1 MLAAQPPFNSDRTQ
15 AMHAFMSYQTDERA
29 TAAKV
34 SELLNKIGI
43 TSFMAHEHIEVSVE
57 WRTEIIRQLGLA
69 ELFVPILSKKY
80 YDSIWCKQESGIA
93 AFRAMTIIPL
103 SIDGS
108 IPQGF
113 LGHIQSTKISPDAPT
128 FKDLVP
134 GLAKQ
139 DVSFLIDAITKIISG
154 SANFRK
160 AESNFE
166 LILPYID
173 RATDGQLAELLKVST
188 QNNQVCN
195 AGLCAQTYLPPL
207 LASHGHLLDAATKK
221 ELIETLN
228 RYRR

>member
-1 MLAAQPPFNSDRTQ
+1 
-15 AMHAFMSYQTDERA
+15 MHAFMSYQTDERA

-34 SELLNKIGI
+34 SELLNKMGI

-57 WRTEIIRQLGLA
+57 WRIEIIRQLSLA

-80 YDSIWCKQESGIA
+80 YDSIWCQQESGIA

-113 LGHIQSTKISPDAPT
+113 IGHIQSTKINPDAPT

-139 DVSFLIDAITKIISG
+139 DVSFVVDAITKIISG
-154 SANFRK
+154 SANYRK

-173 RATDGQLAELLKVST
+173 RATDAQITELLKVST
-188 QNNQVCN
+188 RNNQVCN

-207 LASHGHLLDAATKK
+207 SASHGHLLDAATKK
-221 ELIETLN
+221 ELDETLN
-228 RYRR
+228 RYKK